1 MKIRNL
7 GYAVVVAATA
17 AAFVFGSAGVGE
29 AKGKKKAAAAPAA
42 TSAPSNL
49 CVLPYGPV
57 CAAKGKDGLKF
68 TYANACFA
76 KAEGAKIISNKAC
89 PPPKAAKK
97 GGKAKAKKAMKADKK
112 PAKK

>member
-1 MKIRNL
+1 MKLTNV
-7 GYAVVVAATA
+7 GYTFVVAATA
-17 AAFVFGSAGVGE
+17 AAFMFGSVGVGE

-42 TSAPSNL
+42 KMTPSNI
-49 CVLPYGPV
+49 CILPYGPV
-57 CAAKGKDGLKF
+57 CAEKGKDGLRF

-76 KAEGAKIISNKAC
+76 KAEGAKIVSNKAC

-97 GGKAKAKKAMKADKK
+97 GGKAKGKKAAAKK